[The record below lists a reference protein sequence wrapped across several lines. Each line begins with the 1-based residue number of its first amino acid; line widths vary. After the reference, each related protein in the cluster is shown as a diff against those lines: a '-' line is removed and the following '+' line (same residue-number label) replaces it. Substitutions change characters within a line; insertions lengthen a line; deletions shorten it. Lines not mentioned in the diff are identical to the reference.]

1 MDMSSVAVGDGYTLR
16 SSGEIYVNAKAIVRV
31 GGVEQM
37 TRRIVGVH
45 LGMDDYYRG
54 VGQNWYAEGNE
65 FAATLAETYDLT
77 VWQVAQVIS
86 VLSPQNDWSG
96 RFDKFGNQVTD
107 GNRLC
112 SLNVIKAFVEGG
124 AVAVDQL
131 RQERVANHRG
141 WGYPSMFLGKAI
153 RVLEGQELDWS
164 GAPKTHRF
172 AILLADPT
180 RDDIAVCDTHASRV
194 ATGNLGNRYHVV
206 AQNAYMSIEEAYM
219 TAGVILGLP
228 AYAVQAGTWQYAVDG
243 NLYGIDKLTLDVNAK
258 IKEGKR
264 NVEKLAIGENRTI
277 TDAHSGQWRI
287 VREAAN
293 EYQLYRWL
301 ESDQEWS
308 YFGQYRS
315 YISAVKDTEMPD
327 DEVSI

>member
-37 TRRIVGVH
+37 AQRIVGVN
-45 LGMDDYYRG
+45 LGMDEYYRG
-54 VGQNWYAEGNE
+54 VGLNWYREGNE
-65 FAATLAETYDLT
+65 FAAALADTYNFS
-77 VWQVAQVIS
+77 VWQTAQVIS
-86 VLSPQNDWSG
+86 VVSPQNDWNG
-96 RFDKFGNQVTD
+96 RIDKNGKRVTD
-107 GNRLC
+107 GNKLC
-112 SLNVIKAFVEGG
+112 ALNVIKAFVEGG
-124 AVAVDQL
+124 P
-131 RQERVANHRG
+131 ERVAQLRG
-141 WGYPSMFLGKAI
+141 WGYAGMFTSKAS
-153 RVLEGQELDWS
+153 RVLQGEELDWS

-258 IKEGKR
+258 IKREGD
-264 NVEKLAIGENRTI
+264 NTGNLAVWEYRTI
-277 TDAHSGQWRI
+277 IDADNGQWRI
-287 VREAAN
+287 VREEGN
-293 EYQLYRWL
+293 KYQLYRWL
-301 ESDQEWS
+301 ESDQEWC

-315 YISAVKDTEMPD
+315 YIAAVRDTETP
-327 DEVSI
+327 E